1 MRRVRP
7 VSHEDRLSLVE
18 HLDELRSRLIVSLLV
33 FFAIFAVCYSQNS
46 KLLHFINRPLEKA
59 QHVNA
64 NGTPTNKGGPLQDQ
78 AIFALRTA
86 QAAKLSG
93 TALQGQRSVN
103 KVLAGGAKLAASE
116 QTVLDHQDQL
126 LARAVAAQAQVT
138 RAVPKNTERL
148 PVTLGV
154 TEPFVTTF
162 TVAGYAAL
170 LIAMP
175 FLLYQAYAFV
185 LPAFSPTE
193 RKVALPVMVMVPFL
207 FIAGCAFGYFVA
219 LPRAVDF
226 LQNFN
231 NRSFDILIQAS
242 AYYKFSVV
250 LIALIGLLFQIPVG
264 VLAVTRMGIMSGK
277 QLAKN
282 RGYVILALS
291 ILAAV
296 ATPTPDPVT
305 MLVAMAPLVV
315 LFEASVLLARIVD
328 RRAAKAAALA
338 GDDDDEG
345 DDDFDDD
352 PDPDGPDAPDA
363 DAEGGADPEDWA
375 ATDPD
380 EPRSVS

>member
-1 MRRVRP
+1 MPAVRRVRP
-7 VSHEDRLSLVE
+7 VAHEDRLSLVE

-33 FFAIFAVCYSQNS
+33 FFAAFSICYWQNDW
-46 KLLHFINRPLEKA
+46 LLHAINRPLEQA
-59 QHVNA
+59 QHLNA
-64 NGTPTNKGGPLQDQ
+64 DGSTTNKGGPLQEQ
-78 AIFALRTA
+78 ATYARRVGD
-86 QAAKLSG
+86 AAKLSVA
-93 TALQGQRSVN
+93 ALQGQRTVNSV
-103 KVLAGGAKLAASE
+103 LGGKAKLSAQERAI
-116 QTVLDHQDQL
+116 VARQDKL
-126 LARAVAAQAQVT
+126 LASALNAERAVAK
-138 RAVPKNTERL
+138 AVPRNQERQ

-170 LIAMP
+170 LLSLP

-185 LPAFSPTE
+185 LPAFSPKE
-193 RKVALPVMVMVPFL
+193 RKVALPVMAMVPIL

-231 NRSFDILIQAS
+231 NQSFDILIRAS
-242 AYYKFSVV
+242 DYYKFSVV

-264 VLAVTRMGIMSGK
+264 VLAVTRLGIISGR

-291 ILAAV
+291 IVAAV

-315 LFEASVLLARIVD
+315 LFELSVLMARIFERRSD
-328 RRAAKAAALA
+328 RAAAKEEAE
-338 GDDDDEG
+338 DEDDDE
-345 DDDFDDD
+345 DDDVDLE
-352 PDPDGPDAPDA
+352 PWASEDPDGD
-363 DAEGGADPEDWA
+363 
-375 ATDPD
+375 
-380 EPRSVS
+380 RSLS